1 MLNPLGD
8 SNRPMYIS
16 KLQDLKSSENTRAT
30 SVYSEDNTGR
40 RFGLHVVQILLIYI

>member
-30 SVYSEDNTGR
+30 SVYSEDHTE
-40 RFGLHVVQILLIYI
+40 RFGLVQIQLIYN